1 MSETQLHPLSEWID
15 RNSTLDEFAD
25 SIGCSRSHLTN
36 ILAGRKRPSVD
47 LLSRIS
53 AETLGEFG
61 LDAFAREAAE

>member
-1 MSETQLHPLSEWID
+1 MTETQLHPLSDWID
-15 RNSTLDEFAD
+15 RHSTMDDFAC

-53 AETLGEFG
+53 METDGEFG
-61 LDAFAREAAE
+61 LDAFAREGVQ